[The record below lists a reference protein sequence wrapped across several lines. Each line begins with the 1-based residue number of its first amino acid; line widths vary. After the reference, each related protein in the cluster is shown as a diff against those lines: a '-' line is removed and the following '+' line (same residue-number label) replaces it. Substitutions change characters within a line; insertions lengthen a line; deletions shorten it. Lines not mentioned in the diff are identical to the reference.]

1 MVRIHPD
8 PPFNRATLFNNLDM
22 KVVVFAKA
30 SCDEARVVGTL
41 GYVLHRVFIRED
53 SDGDAQAR
61 ELPMVL

>member
-1 MVRIHPD
+1 M
-8 PPFNRATLFNNLDM
+8 
-22 KVVVFAKA
+22 KA

-61 ELPMVL
+61 ELPMVLVVSGGDFGRHGSGGGGAARL